1 LIGKAKQ
8 QIPGGMTERKA
19 RTGAR
24 FAREKQVLRC
34 AQNDNS
40 KQQEQEQEQQQ
51 KQEQEQ
57 EPMQGSLHYAL
68 RASVEMTGFEWF
80 GSEAVR

>member
-1 LIGKAKQ
+1 MIGKAKQ

-40 KQQEQEQEQQQ
+40 KQQEQEQQQQ
-51 KQEQEQ
+51 Q

>member
-40 KQQEQEQEQQQ
+40 KQQQQEQE
-51 KQEQEQ
+51 QEQEQ

-68 RASVEMTGFEWF
+68 RASVEMTGFAWF

>member
-1 LIGKAKQ
+1 MIGKAKQ

-40 KQQEQEQEQQQ
+40 KQQQQQ
-51 KQEQEQ
+51 QEQEQEQ

>member
-1 LIGKAKQ
+1 MIGKAKQ

-24 FAREKQVLRC
+24 YAREKQVLRC

-40 KQQEQEQEQQQ
+40 KKQ
-51 KQEQEQ
+51 KQKQKQEQ

-68 RASVEMTGFEWF
+68 RASVEMTGFKWF
-80 GSEAVR
+80 GREAVR